1 MALKDEKWSVD
12 EGGLDVRIPSGLV
25 TVFLS
30 TATQERSES
39 HVARLI
45 AAAPELAQALIWLLG
60 DIEGQGYADTDTME
74 IARKTLKKA
83 GVLP

>member
-12 EGGLDVRIPSGLV
+12 AGHMDVRIPSGLV

-30 TATQERSES
+30 TATQERSEFT
-39 HVARLI
+39 VAQLI
-45 AAAPELAQALIWLLG
+45 AAAPEMAQALIWLLD
-60 DIEGQGYADTDTME
+60 DIEGQGYADTDAME

-83 GVLP
+83 GMLP